1 MSDRTRRSQVPG
13 EDAHASALGR
23 AIKVLRTDQG
33 LDRAELAE
41 ASGLSYPYLSEIE
54 NGKKRPSSRA
64 LEGIAEALGMRPHE
78 LMASAES
85 RMPVMSDSDAMVAG
99 APAPERRS
107 WFRSTGP
114 EPLYSMAAEP
124 SARDELVALIDRLSP
139 DDQRLL
145 LDVVR
150 RLTP

>member
-1 MSDRTRRSQVPG
+1 MSDRTRRSQAPG
-13 EDAHASALGR
+13 EDAHAAALGR

-85 RMPVMSDSDAMVAG
+85 RMPVLADSDAVLASG
-99 APAPERRS
+99 APSSERRS
-107 WFRSTGP
+107 WLRTGA
-114 EPLYSMAAEP
+114 EPLMSMSAEREP
-124 SARDELVALIDRLSP
+124 RQELIDLLDHLSP
-139 DDQRLL
+139 DDVQRLL
-145 LDVVR
+145 DLAR
-150 RLTP
+150 RLSR

>member
-13 EDAHASALGR
+13 EDAHAAALGR

-33 LDRAELAE
+33 LDRAGLAE

-64 LEGIAEALGMRPHE
+64 LEGIALALGMRPHE

-85 RMPVMSDSDAMVAG
+85 RMPQMFESEALAAS
-99 APAPERRS
+99 APEPERRS
-107 WFRSTGP
+107 WFAGKAQPLRMMST
-114 EPLYSMAAEP
+114 E
-124 SARDELVALIDRLSP
+124 RDQRQELVELLDHLSP
-139 DDQRLL
+139 DDVQRLL
-145 LDVVR
+145 DLAR
-150 RLTP
+150 RLGR